1 MEPIYTKNYLITD
14 GMCDRF
20 CRLKLS
26 QLLTIGQEVAG
37 KHSEL
42 LDLSYDFLAS
52 KGLFW
57 AVTRHRVEITRL
69 PTIGETIR
77 VETWPMPPTKVA
89 FPRSIIAYDEAGKEI
104 FRSISLWVL
113 MDLEKRSMIVPG
125 KSGIALPGTL
135 RGDELTA
142 PGSLAYHL
150 MGSRE
155 SRRVRYTDLDRNG
168 HMNNTRYLEWVDDL
182 LPSDFHRDHSPK
194 AFTVC
199 YLNESREGDTLLLS
213 FAPLLT
219 VPAFGAAGVFWTTS
233 LLAALVDSVFV
244 VMQRYNRPRFLRVLE
259 KERGRH
265 GQAGGPASGGRGRGP
280 GKH

>member
-42 LDLSYDFLAS
+42 LDLSYDSLAS

-150 MGSRE
+150 MGSSE
-155 SRRVRYTDLDRNG
+155 SRQVRYTDLDRNG

-213 FAPLLT
+213 WDLDE
-219 VPAFGAAGVFWTTS
+219 S
-233 LLAALVDSVFV
+233 
-244 VMQRYNRPRFLRVLE
+244 LRVE
-259 KERGRH
+259 AERAEGETSHRVF
-265 GQAGGPASGGRGRGP
+265 AA
-280 GKH
+280 KIEY